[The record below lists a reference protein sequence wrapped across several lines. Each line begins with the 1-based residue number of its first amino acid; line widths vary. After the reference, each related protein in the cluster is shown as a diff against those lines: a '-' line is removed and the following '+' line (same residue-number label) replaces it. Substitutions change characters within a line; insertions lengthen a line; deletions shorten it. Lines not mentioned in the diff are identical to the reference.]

1 MAFVGR
7 FLVALVF
14 VLPALPFHAL
24 VPVLK
29 VLQFTNEDL
38 FLILGGADPLITAYV
53 DAGWIPA
60 GLLLVSTLCL
70 LASLIGTLM
79 GERWA
84 AGLVIL
90 AAFLDAGSLYFAN
103 TLGYTALGLSFLQV
117 ASLGGAMLVIYL
129 FVRWVT
135 KEV

>member
-1 MAFVGR
+1 MAFIGR
-7 FLVALVF
+7 LLVALLF

-24 VPVLK
+24 IPVLK

-53 DAGWIPA
+53 DAGFIPA
-60 GLLLVSTLCL
+60 GLLFISTICL
-70 LASLIGTLM
+70 LGSLFGTLM

-90 AAFLDAGSLYFAN
+90 AAFSDAASLHFAN
-103 TLGYTALGLSFLQV
+103 TMGYTELGLSALQI
-117 ASLGGAMLVIYL
+117 AGLGGLMVVIYL